1 MVRRSED
8 QYDPMQ
14 QILGE
19 QPACVPCAK
28 FVLNQL
34 PGVMFDDACEQHEEL
49 GEVCDNMKDIT
60 QNPAKSDQLAVLPG
74 LKAEHGMY
82 GGHEAYRKV
91 HLLRERDVVAVYR
104 RTPAALNLDP
114 YVVPGTPSPADIY
127 AIPKGPPALAEF
139 PVLKVFFM

>member
-8 QYDPMQ
+8 AYDPLR

-19 QPACVPCAK
+19 QPACVACAK

-91 HLLRERDVVAVYR
+91 HLLKAQDVSAVYHR
-104 RTPAALNLDP
+104 SPGALNLDP
-114 YVVPGTPSPADIY
+114 YKIPGAPASAEIY
-127 AIPKGPPALAEF
+127 AIPKGPADLAHF
-139 PVLKVFFM
+139 PVLKVF